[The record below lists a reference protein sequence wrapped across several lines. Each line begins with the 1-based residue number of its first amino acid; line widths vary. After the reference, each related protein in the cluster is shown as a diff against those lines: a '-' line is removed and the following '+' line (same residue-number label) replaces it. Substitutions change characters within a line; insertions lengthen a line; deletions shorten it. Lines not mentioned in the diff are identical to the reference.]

1 MSAGQLSSSAPLSLP
16 FSINSTGLAQ
26 GARQRETN
34 AHGRAQSRHTA
45 QHRDISARRQTVR
58 IPSLTPLVRNQIL
71 SVILL
76 MHAIAMRAGR
86 KGVSDPPVQQR
97 LCATS
102 ERVCNKKTN
111 VGEFGL
117 LAKPPGG

>member
-16 FSINSTGLAQ
+16 FSINSTGSAQ
-26 GARQRETN
+26 GARQRETD

-45 QHRDISARRQTVR
+45 QHRDISTRRQTVR

-76 MHAIAMRAGR
+76 MHAMRAGR
-86 KGVSDPPVQQR
+86 KGASDLPP
-97 LCATS
+97 LPYS
-102 ERVCNKKTN
+102 N
-111 VGEFGL
+111 VFVL
-117 LAKPPGG
+117 LLNVFARKRQMLENSGC

>member
-26 GARQRETN
+26 GARQRETD

-76 MHAIAMRAGR
+76 MHAIAMQAGR
-86 KGVSDPPVQQR
+86 KGASDPPPPY
-97 LCATS
+97 S
-102 ERVCNKKTN
+102 N
-111 VGEFGL
+111 VFAL
-117 LAKPPGG
+117 LLNVFAIKRQMLENSGC